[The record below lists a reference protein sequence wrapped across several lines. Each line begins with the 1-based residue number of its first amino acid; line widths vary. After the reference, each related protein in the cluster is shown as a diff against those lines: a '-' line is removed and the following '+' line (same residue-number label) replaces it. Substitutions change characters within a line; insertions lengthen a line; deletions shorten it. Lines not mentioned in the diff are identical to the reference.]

1 MARLNIPDG
10 DGDDYL
16 RLGLLSPTVSRAAGM
31 FSRTVYAEADVP
43 VRQRELMRMRVA
55 QINQCVI

>member
-1 MARLNIPDG
+1 MARLTIPEG

-16 RLGLLSPTVSRAAGM
+16 RLGRLSPAVSKAAGL
-31 FSRTVYAEADVP
+31 FSRTVNAEADIP

-55 QINQCVI
+55 RVNQCDI